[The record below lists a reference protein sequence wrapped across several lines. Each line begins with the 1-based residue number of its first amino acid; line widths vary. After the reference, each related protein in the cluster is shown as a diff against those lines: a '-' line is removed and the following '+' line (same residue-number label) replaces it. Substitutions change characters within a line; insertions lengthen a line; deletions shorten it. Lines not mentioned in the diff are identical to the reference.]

1 MACNRILG
9 EGKDSMI
16 GPPDMNKTFTL
27 SQAEIA
33 VFDREVYDLIIDVE
47 TLHDMA
53 KVGGS
58 IYMYLYNYRY
68 HTVYELIIEIL
79 HDMAKVGA
87 LGTYKLQV
95 P

>member
-33 VFDREVYDLIIDVE
+33 VFDREVYDLIIDIE

-53 KVGGS
+53 KVGALD
-58 IYMYLYNYRY
+58 IHNLCNYRY
-68 HTVYELIIEIL
+68 HTVYELII
-79 HDMAKVGA
+79 DRDTA
-87 LGTYKLQV
+87 
-95 P
+95 